1 MGTTKNLNSLKLD
14 LHELEYKQKLELNK
28 KELFRCKQVKLVYAF
43 IITLGISAMSFYTFF
58 YVLNVFTFFSF
69 VLWISA
75 SISMLIQLSSK
86 LIQAIAKSR
95 EFSKRIA
102 AIEQDVLLAEQ
113 YIEEITTAN
122 LLAELK
128 MSSVA

>member
-14 LHELEYKQKLELNK
+14 LHELEYKQKLTLNK
-28 KELFRCKQVKLVYAF
+28 KEFFRCKQVKLVYEL
-43 IITLGISAMSFYTFF
+43 IITLGISAMSFYTIF
-58 YVLNVFTFFSF
+58 YVLYVFTFFSF

-75 SISMLIQLSSK
+75 SISMLILLSSK
-86 LIQAIAKSR
+86 LIKAIAKCR

-122 LLAELK
+122 LLTELK

>member
-14 LHELEYKQKLELNK
+14 LHELEYKQKLALNK
-28 KELFRCKQVKLVYAF
+28 KELFRCKQVKLVYAL

-58 YVLNVFTFFSF
+58 YVLNAFTFFSF